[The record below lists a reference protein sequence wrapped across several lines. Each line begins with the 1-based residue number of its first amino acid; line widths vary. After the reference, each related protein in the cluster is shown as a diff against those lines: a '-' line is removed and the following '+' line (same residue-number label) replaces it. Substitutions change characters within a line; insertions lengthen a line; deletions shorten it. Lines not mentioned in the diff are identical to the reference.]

1 MQGGDNMNQNEH
13 ANVIIGLREIS
24 WSDEKINDFM
34 LYVETGDKTYLDQA
48 KQKQ

>member
-13 ANVIIGLREIS
+13 ANVIIGLREIG

-34 LYVETGDKTYLDQA
+34 LYVETCYKTYLDQA